1 MGLTS
6 ADLARLGPEAQ
17 QQVRKAM
24 SRERRQAE
32 SVHFFV
38 DGRPVPKGRPRVT
51 RHGTYTPKSTQD
63 YEAAIR
69 AAWER
74 EHVMPFAEG
83 DALELD
89 VVAYFP
95 IPKGTPKKRSE
106 EMVAKPYTK
115 RGDLDNIVKSVMDAL
130 NGYAYPDDAAIW
142 NIAARKRYTNETPVT
157 IVTLTKSRSARE
169 FTDEL

>member
-1 MGLTS
+1 MALTS

-32 SVHFFV
+32 SVCFFV

-51 RHGTYTPKSTQD
+51 QNGTYTPKSTRE

-74 EHVMPFAEG
+74 ENVMPFAAG

-89 VVAYFP
+89 VIAYFP
-95 IPKGTPKKRSE
+95 IPKGAPKERRA
-106 EMVAKPYTK
+106 EMELAPYLK
-115 RGDLDNIVKSVMDAL
+115 RGDLDNIVKAVMDAL

-142 NIAARKRYTNETPVT
+142 NIAARKRYTNEPPVT